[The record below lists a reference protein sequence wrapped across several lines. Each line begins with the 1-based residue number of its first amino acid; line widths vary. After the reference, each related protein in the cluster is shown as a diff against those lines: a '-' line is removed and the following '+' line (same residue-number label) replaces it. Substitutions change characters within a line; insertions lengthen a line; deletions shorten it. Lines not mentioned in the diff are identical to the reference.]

1 MGKLPSN
8 KINLALLIN
17 SSSFQ
22 GQTLQYAYFRLN
34 LTTKRFILDYSTMKK
49 ILLAAFAVAGSTAL
63 SAQTE
68 LGVFSAT
75 GRGAATPF
83 VTDYHAIG
91 INPANLNLASEFE
104 GKSVTFGLFEGAG
117 SMYSSFLNKEEVR
130 NTIFR
135 NDFRTLNQQERR
147 AYADLMANETT
158 NLNLNIISTGIAV
171 NDEKYGG
178 FAFSTRERISMS
190 SRFGPMASE
199 LIFLGRTAS
208 YFSELVLM
216 NGDTIANTGSLSA
229 DTLNMVD
236 KGIVAPQDALLFSE
250 LLDGTSVGFS
260 WTREFNLAYGKRLLK
275 TEDLELHGGIG
286 AKLILGN
293 AWVQVDSDGSN
304 ISAFSA
310 MSPVFGVDYGD
321 LSTNNPSSL
330 PGNSP
335 SLKPVGLGWGIDL
348 GATLVFKEKLF
359 LSAAIN
365 DIGRI
370 KWDGNLY
377 ELNNSLFTEF
387 GDPGA
392 ETADLVEEVIAFASP
407 DNLLDWQ
414 GASERVTSLPTIA
427 RFGAGFVIND
437 KIRLAADAVVPIN
450 DNVVNYDSPVIA
462 LGADVRPLKFMQ
474 LSAGFITGN
483 DRAALIPVGI
493 TFIVGGGSYEFG
505 FASRDLVT
513 WFANDN
519 PTLSMSWGFLRFR
532 V

>member
-1 MGKLPSN
+1 MPTFVPSTSL
-8 KINLALLIN
+8 KIH
-17 SSSFQ
+17 FE
-22 GQTLQYAYFRLN
+22 TFV
-34 LTTKRFILDYSTMKK
+34 MKK
-49 ILLAAFAVAGSTAL
+49 TLIAALCFATTHSAF
-63 SAQTE
+63 AQTE

-91 INPANLNLASEFE
+91 INPANLNLTSEFE

-135 NDFRTLNQQERR
+135 NDFSTLNQQERR
-147 AYADLMANETT
+147 QYGDLMANETT
-158 NLNLNIISTGIAV
+158 NIDLNIISTGVAV
-171 NDEKYGG
+171 NDEKIGG

-216 NGDTIANTGSLSA
+216 TGDTIANTGSLSA
-229 DTLNMVD
+229 DTLNMVE
-236 KGIVAPQDALLFSE
+236 KGIVAPEDALLFSE

-293 AWVQVDSDGSN
+293 AWVQVDSDGSD

-310 MSPVFGVDYGD
+310 MSPIFGVEYGD
-321 LSTNNPSSL
+321 LSTSNPSAL
-330 PGNSP
+330 PGSAP
-335 SLKPVGLGWGIDL
+335 PLKPVGLGWGIDL
-348 GATLVFKEKLF
+348 GATVVFKEKLF

-414 GASERVTSLPTIA
+414 GTSERVTNLPTIA
-427 RFGAGFVIND
+427 RLGAGFVIND
-437 KIRLAADAVVPIN
+437 KIRLAADAVVPVN

-462 LGADVRPLKFMQ
+462 LGADVRPFKFMQ
-474 LSAGFITGN
+474 LSAGYITGN
-483 DRAALIPVGI
+483 DRAALVPVGI
-493 TFIVGGGSYEFG
+493 TFLVGDGSYEFG

-532 V
+532 I

>member
-49 ILLAAFAVAGSTAL
+49 ILLAAFAIAGSTAL

-387 GDPGA
+387 DDPGA